1 MKKLTQRTLWLG
13 GRGNPTKPQGGEGS
27 PLAAAVTN
35 GWSLPSLQASRLPA
49 SSKLQISKSAWM
61 LILITIG
68 LAVSAC
74 DNGGTTSAHTHTA
87 GAAATCVTPQTCTSC
102 GEVMQGATG
111 HDFEHDDWDEDEIDA
126 SCEHPSYD
134 TIACKNAPCTI
145 KDKRTGSHPALGHD
159 LPGAY
164 AATCMAKGSTGTGHC
179 YRCDEDKTGVP
190 LNVDPENHDFSGT
203 PVITPA
209 TCTTDGKEVINC
221 GNNGC
226 TETHGTVL
234 EALKHEGTIQPF
246 AATCTTAGNSA
257 LSGNCVRYAQCG
269 YVVTGTVT
277 NALGHDHGTSGTGSL
292 ICKRDH
298 CDHQYAIGDT
308 GPAGGII
315 FYVVDDGLTVQ
326 GYGSF
331 GDNGY
336 FAEYTAYYLEAAPAN
351 EPNSR
356 WQAASDNTLIDG
368 ITIWLNA
375 TAKNAG
381 LAGSIGVGRKD
392 TQTIVNS
399 AAFAALTDTAAQR
412 CASKD
417 TGGKTDWF
425 LPSLGELNEFYK
437 LKGQVGVP
445 QTGIPTTGWFW
456 SSAQASNISAWLQ
469 SFDNGNQLSNLK
481 DYSGNVRAVR
491 AF

>member
-1 MKKLTQRTLWLG
+1 MICKLKCLWLI
-13 GRGNPTKPQGGEGS
+13 
-27 PLAAAVTN
+27 AVT
-35 GWSLPSLQASRLPA
+35 A
-49 SSKLQISKSAWM
+49 I
-61 LILITIG
+61 IG

-257 LSGNCVRYAQCG
+257 ALSGNCVRFAQCG
-269 YVVTGTVT
+269 HVVTGTVIP
-277 NALGHDHGTSGTGSL
+277 ALGHLVNSWDWTTYNSSNGYTSCT
-292 ICKRDH
+292 RDN
-298 CDHQYAIGDT
+298 CSGGLAAIGDT

-315 FYVVDDGLTVQ
+315 FYVADDTDGRPDGIIIQ
-326 GYGSF
+326 GYTGATGSF
-331 GDNGY
+331 D
-336 FAEYTAYYLEAAPAN
+336 EYTAYYLEAAPENASGAN
-351 EPNSR
+351 VFWSNTNILIPNLS
-356 WQAASDNTLIDG
+356 Q
-368 ITIWLNA
+368 
-375 TAKNAG
+375 
-381 LAGSIGVGRKD
+381 
-392 TQTIVNS
+392 NS
-399 AAFAALTDTAAQR
+399 TDTTDRAIGRGRLNTAIIIAAHT
-412 CASKD
+412 AD
-417 TGGKTDWF
+417 TVADNAAKAAAAYTNGGKDDWF
-425 LPSLGELNEFYK
+425 LPSREELNQMYI
-437 LKGQVGVP
+437 QRSHVGI
-445 QTGIPTTGWFW
+445 TAGGFW
-456 SSAQASNISAWLQ
+456 SSSQGNNAGAWDQ
-469 SFDNGNQLSNLK
+469 VFSSGNQFNVNKNS
-481 DYSGNVRAVR
+481 YYNVRAIR